1 MTCPEPVYD
10 AEVVGV
16 GDRGTPQAMA
26 HQRPGTD
33 VSSHEGRRPCPM
45 CGEMILTT
53 AARCRFCDE
62 IFDSSLENTKARKS
76 RKKLSD
82 LADLEVEEVA
92 LAIFCTGIAL
102 VVGIVWMARG
112 NPKGLAMIKVAV
124 LATGI
129 FLLVGAV
136 IGTLQAVLELAGIR

>member
-1 MTCPEPVYD
+1 
-10 AEVVGV
+10 
-16 GDRGTPQAMA
+16 
-26 HQRPGTD
+26 
-33 VSSHEGRRPCPM
+33 M

-136 IGTLQAVLELAGIR
+136 IGTLQVVLELAGIR